1 MGKGG
6 GLMVGRRSSIMAGGR
21 AGGRRTR
28 TQKAAVKKDEK
39 PAAAVE
45 VQVVDEEGVNRT
57 PLSLMSQTFSH
68 GAERPA
74 PSPPL
79 CPGTPPPRLT
89 R

>member
-6 GLMVGRRSSIMAGGR
+6 GPMVGRRSSIMAGGR
-21 AGGRRTR
+21 AGGRGTR

-74 PSPPL
+74 PPPL